1 MSKTTKTLIIICSVI
16 MFAFLFIIVIIPTVF
31 KTPDVKVPDVS
42 GLSVRSATKE
52 LEKAGCDYLHLDIM
66 DGVFVPQIT
75 FGAKIVADIKK
86 ISKVPLDAHLMIVN
100 PENHIDDFAKAGVNM
115 ISIHFE
121 NNIHL
126 HKLIMQIKSHNIKAG
141 VVLNPHTRV
150 ENIEP
155 IIDYIDNILIMSVNP
170 GFGGQKF
177 IESSIEKIKKAKKL
191 IGNRDIILSVDGGI
205 NLNTCDKVIEAGA
218 NFLVSGSAIIDSEDK
233 KSVINRLKGN
243 KEK

>member
-1 MSKTTKTLIIICSVI
+1 
-16 MFAFLFIIVIIPTVF
+16 
-31 KTPDVKVPDVS
+31 
-42 GLSVRSATKE
+42 
-52 LEKAGCDYLHLDIM
+52 
-66 DGVFVPQIT
+66 
-75 FGAKIVADIKK
+75 
-86 ISKVPLDAHLMIVN
+86 
-100 PENHIDDFAKAGVNM
+100 M
-115 ISIHFE
+115 ISVHFE

-126 HKLIMQIKSHNIKAG
+126 HKLIMQIKSQNIKAG

-205 NLNTCDKVIEAGA
+205 NLNTCNKVIEAGA

-233 KSVINRLKGN
+233 KSIINRLKGN